1 MLRTEI
7 EPARIAA
14 KTGYLPIEDY
24 AMVGDLY
31 TVALVGKNGSI
42 DSGCR
47 PDFDSP
53 SVFGALLDAGKGG
66 HFRLAPAAQD
76 GVSTKQMY
84 FPESNILITRFLCHH
99 GVGEITDFMPVKQAG
114 DQGPE
119 HHLVRAVHMVRGALT
134 FAIRCRPAFNY
145 ARDPH
150 ELRLEERGAVF
161 TGPALTLALSSSVSL
176 NDDGC
181 GGAQAVFTLIED
193 QSAYFFLDSS
203 PDRHLRPHPVSR
215 DMYEDQFAETRRYW
229 RRWLSQCHYQG
240 RWREPVLLRQARSSL
255 RRDEPS

>member
-76 GVSTKQMY
+76 GVSTKQSTSPKAT
-84 FPESNILITRFLCHH
+84 FSSRAFFATTAWAKLLISCRLS
-99 GVGEITDFMPVKQAG
+99 
-114 DQGPE
+114 
-119 HHLVRAVHMVRGALT
+119 
-134 FAIRCRPAFNY
+134 RPATKVPNTIWSVRFTWCGARSLSRY
-145 ARDPH
+145 AAVLPSTMPGTPMSFA
-150 ELRLEERGAVF
+150 LKSAER
-161 TGPALTLALSSSVSL
+161 
-176 NDDGC
+176 
-181 GGAQAVFTLIED
+181 
-193 QSAYFFLDSS
+193 SS
-203 PDRHLRPHPVSR
+203 PAQP
-215 DMYEDQFAETRRYW
+215 
-229 RRWLSQCHYQG
+229 
-240 RWREPVLLRQARSSL
+240 
-255 RRDEPS
+255 